1 MGSEILGGKYK
12 VSSKDVSDL
21 DSMMKKGE
29 LIYAPYYQRNFVW
42 DMKDQIE
49 FIETILLG
57 YPCPEIF
64 IAEGKRDLERN
75 IKYIHVID
83 GQQRLT
89 TIKRFINNEFPVK
102 EKYYKELSDEEK
114 TKFLDY
120 EIGTV
125 TLKLN
130 PEQDILEIEEIFRRL
145 NKNKYTLNETEK
157 RVSLLSNNNFMLFAR
172 LLSGDLIIKENEDL
186 EENEE
191 NLFINNPFITSEFK
205 KWASDRDFE
214 KIVNYIEE
222 RVYSPKQIKQ
232 NYATKDIIDII
243 GTYIKGSFFSRI
255 LLEDDIVELTDEVD
269 KKKTKIFNL
278 FSKIIDIF
286 LGTKFPTYNYSR
298 KKDYFMIRG
307 NFFTLVLAFMLN
319 EEFIENINIK
329 LFEKN
334 LYNFLENI
342 PDIYIQSV
350 RNSVMDK
357 NQRELRHKYMTE
369 ILSKSLN

>member
-307 NFFTLVLAFMLN
+307 NFFTLVLAFMIN

-357 NQRELRHKYMTE
+357 KQRELRHKYMTE

>member
-205 KWASDRDFE
+205 KWASDKDFE

-243 GTYIKGSFFSRI
+243 GTYIKGNFFSRI
-255 LLEDDIVELTDEVD
+255 LLEDEIVELTNEVD
-269 KKKTKIFNL
+269 KKKTKIFTL

-286 LGTKFPTYNYSR
+286 LKTKFPIYESSR

-307 NFFTLVLAFMLN
+307 NFFSLVLAFMLN

-334 LYNFLENI
+334 LHKFLENI
-342 PDIYIQSV
+342 PDIYVQSV

-357 NQRELRHKYMTE
+357 KQRELRNKYITE

>member
-205 KWASDRDFE
+205 KWASDKDFE

-243 GTYIKGSFFSRI
+243 GTYIKGNFFSRI
-255 LLEDDIVELTDEVD
+255 LLEDEIVELTNEVD
-269 KKKTKIFNL
+269 KKKTKIFTL

-286 LGTKFPTYNYSR
+286 LKTKFPIYEGSR
-298 KKDYFMIRG
+298 KKDYFMTRG

-319 EEFIENINIK
+319 DEFIENINIE

-334 LYNFLENI
+334 LHNFLKTI
-342 PDIYIQSV
+342 PDMYVQSV
-350 RNSVMDK
+350 KNSVMDK
-357 NQRELRHKYMTE
+357 KQRETRHKYITE

>member
-205 KWASDRDFE
+205 KWASDKDFE

-243 GTYIKGSFFSRI
+243 GTYIKGNFFSRI
-255 LLEDDIVELTDEVD
+255 LLEDEIVELTNEVD
-269 KKKTKIFNL
+269 KKKTKIFTL

-286 LGTKFPTYNYSR
+286 LKTKFPIYESSR
-298 KKDYFMIRG
+298 KKDYFMTRG
-307 NFFTLVLAFMLN
+307 NFFTLVLAFMVN
-319 EEFIENINIK
+319 DEFIENINIE

-334 LYNFLENI
+334 LHNFLKTI
-342 PDIYIQSV
+342 PDIYVQSV
-350 RNSVMDK
+350 KNSVMDK
-357 NQRELRHKYMTE
+357 KQRETRHKYITE

>member
-205 KWASDRDFE
+205 KWASDKDFE

-243 GTYIKGSFFSRI
+243 GTYIKGNFFSRI
-255 LLEDDIVELTDEVD
+255 LLEDEIVELTNEVD
-269 KKKTKIFNL
+269 KKKTKIFTL

-286 LGTKFPTYNYSR
+286 LKTKFPIYEGSR
-298 KKDYFMIRG
+298 KKDYFMTRG

-319 EEFIENINIK
+319 DEFIENINIE

-334 LYNFLENI
+334 LHNFLKTI
-342 PDIYIQSV
+342 PDMDLQSV
-350 RNSVMDK
+350 KNSVMDK
-357 NQRELRHKYMTE
+357 KQRETRHKYITE

>member
-357 NQRELRHKYMTE
+357 KQRELRHKYMTE

>member
-83 GQQRLT
+83 GQRRLT

-357 NQRELRHKYMTE
+357 KQRELRHKYMTE

>member
-12 VSSKDVSDL
+12 LNSEDIGNL
-21 DSMMKKGE
+21 ESMMKKGE

-64 IAEGKRDLERN
+64 IAEGKRDLEKN

-89 TIKRFINNEFPVK
+89 TIKRFINNEFSVK
-102 EKYYKELSDEEK
+102 EKFYKELSDEEK

-130 PEQDILEIEEIFRRL
+130 PEQDISEIEEIFRRL
-145 NKNKYTLNETEK
+145 NKNKHTLNETEK

-172 LLSGDLIIKENEDL
+172 LLSGDLIIKQDEDL

-191 NLFINNPFITSEFK
+191 KLFIENPFITLEFK
-205 KWASDRDFE
+205 KWASDKDFK
-214 KIVNYIEE
+214 KIVEYIEE
-222 RVYSPKQIKQ
+222 RVYTPNQIKQ

-255 LLEDDIVELTDEVD
+255 LDEDEIVELTDKVD

-286 LGTKFPTYNYSR
+286 RETKFPTYNYSR
-298 KKDYFMIRG
+298 KKNYFMIRG
-307 NFFTLVLAFMLN
+307 NFFSLVLALMLN
-319 EEFIENINIK
+319 EEFIENIDIK
-329 LFEKN
+329 LVEKN
-334 LYNFLENI
+334 LDIFLKTI
-342 PDIYIQSV
+342 PDEYVQAAK
-350 RNSVMDK
+350 NSVMDK
-357 NQRELRHKYMTE
+357 KQRELRHKYISE

>member
-12 VSSKDVSDL
+12 LNSENIGHLESL
-21 DSMMKKGE
+21 MKKGE
-29 LIYAPYYQRNFVW
+29 LIYAAYYQRNFVW
-42 DMKDQIE
+42 DLNDQIE

-64 IAEGKRDLERN
+64 IAEGRWDLEKN

-89 TIKRFINNEFPVK
+89 TIKRFVNNEFPVK
-102 EKYYKELSDEEK
+102 KRFYKELSDTEK
-114 TKFLDY
+114 FKFLDY

-130 PEQDILEIEEIFRRL
+130 PEQDISEIEEIFRRL

-157 RVSLLSNNNFMLFAR
+157 RVSLLSNNNFMLFSR

-205 KWASDRDFE
+205 KWASDKDFE

-243 GTYIKGSFFSRI
+243 GTYIKGNFFSRI
-255 LLEDDIVELTDEVD
+255 LLEDEIVELTNEVD
-269 KKKTKIFNL
+269 KKKTKIFTL

-286 LGTKFPTYNYSR
+286 LKTKFPIYESSR
-298 KKDYFMIRG
+298 KKDYFMTRG

-319 EEFIENINIK
+319 DEFIENINIE

-334 LYNFLENI
+334 LHNFLKTI
-342 PDIYIQSV
+342 PDIYVQSV
-350 RNSVMDK
+350 KNSVMDK
-357 NQRELRHKYMTE
+357 KQRETRHKYITE

>member
-222 RVYSPKQIKQ
+222 RVYATKQIKQ

-255 LLEDDIVELTDEVD
+255 LLEDDIVELTNEVD

-357 NQRELRHKYMTE
+357 KQRELRHKYMTE

>member
-278 FSKIIDIF
+278 FSKIIYIF

-357 NQRELRHKYMTE
+357 KQRELRHKYMTE

>member
-243 GTYIKGSFFSRI
+243 GTYIKGNFFSRI
-255 LLEDDIVELTDEVD
+255 LLEDEIVELTNEVD
-269 KKKTKIFNL
+269 KKKTKIFTL

-286 LGTKFPTYNYSR
+286 LKTKFPIYEGSR
-298 KKDYFMIRG
+298 KKDYFMTRG

-319 EEFIENINIK
+319 DEFIENINIE

-334 LYNFLENI
+334 LHNFLKTI
-342 PDIYIQSV
+342 PDMYVQSV
-350 RNSVMDK
+350 KNSVMDK
-357 NQRELRHKYMTE
+357 KQRELRHKYMTE

>member
-29 LIYAPYYQRNFVW
+29 LIYAPYYKRNFVW

-205 KWASDRDFE
+205 KWASDKDFE

-243 GTYIKGSFFSRI
+243 GTYIKGNFFSRI
-255 LLEDDIVELTDEVD
+255 LLEDEIVELTNEVD
-269 KKKTKIFNL
+269 KKKTKIFTL

-286 LGTKFPTYNYSR
+286 LKTKFPIYEGSR
-298 KKDYFMIRG
+298 KKDYFMTRG

-319 EEFIENINIK
+319 DEFIENINIE

-334 LYNFLENI
+334 LHNFLKTI
-342 PDIYIQSV
+342 PDMYVQSV
-350 RNSVMDK
+350 KNSVMDK
-357 NQRELRHKYMTE
+357 KQRETRHKYITE

>member
-205 KWASDRDFE
+205 KWASDKDFE

-243 GTYIKGSFFSRI
+243 GTYIKGNFFSRI
-255 LLEDDIVELTDEVD
+255 LLEDEIVELTNEVD
-269 KKKTKIFNL
+269 KKKTKIFTL

-286 LGTKFPTYNYSR
+286 LKTKFPIYEGSR
-298 KKDYFMIRG
+298 KKDYFMTRG

-319 EEFIENINIK
+319 DEFIENINIE

-334 LYNFLENI
+334 LHNFLKTI
-342 PDIYIQSV
+342 PDMY
-350 RNSVMDK
+350 N
-357 NQRELRHKYMTE
+357 L
-369 ILSKSLN
+369 

>member
-145 NKNKYTLNETEK
+145 NKNKDTLNETEK

-255 LLEDDIVELTDEVD
+255 LLEDDIVELTNEVD

-357 NQRELRHKYMTE
+357 KQRELRHKYMTE

>member
-255 LLEDDIVELTDEVD
+255 LLEDDIVELTNEVD

-357 NQRELRHKYMTE
+357 KQRELRHKYMTE

>member
-12 VSSKDVSDL
+12 LNSENIGHLESL
-21 DSMMKKGE
+21 MKKGE

-42 DMKDQIE
+42 DLNDQIE

-64 IAEGKRDLERN
+64 IAEGRWDLEKN

-102 EKYYKELSDEEK
+102 KRFYKELSDTEK
-114 TKFLDY
+114 FKFLDY

-130 PEQDILEIEEIFRRL
+130 PEQDISEIEEIFRRL

-157 RVSLLSNNNFMLFAR
+157 RVSLLSNNNFMLFSR
-172 LLSGDLIIKENEDL
+172 LLSGDLIIRQDEDL

-191 NLFINNPFITSEFK
+191 NLFIENPFITLEFK
-205 KWASDRDFE
+205 KWASDKDFE
-214 KIVNYIEE
+214 KIVKYIEE

-243 GTYIKGSFFSRI
+243 GTYIKGDFFSRI
-255 LLEDDIVELTDEVD
+255 LLEDEIVELTNEVD
-269 KKKTKIFNL
+269 KKKTKIFTL

-286 LGTKFPTYNYSR
+286 LKTSFPTYNHSR

-307 NFFTLVLAFMLN
+307 NFFSLVLAFMLN
-319 EEFIENINIK
+319 EEFIENIDIE

-334 LYNFLENI
+334 LYNFLKNI

-357 NQRELRHKYMTE
+357 KQRELRHKYITE

>member
-42 DMKDQIE
+42 DMKDQ
-49 FIETILLG
+49 
-57 YPCPEIF
+57 
-64 IAEGKRDLERN
+64 
-75 IKYIHVID
+75 
-83 GQQRLT
+83 
-89 TIKRFINNEFPVK
+89 IKRFINNEFPVK

-205 KWASDRDFE
+205 KWASDKDFE

-243 GTYIKGSFFSRI
+243 GTYIKGNFFSRI
-255 LLEDDIVELTDEVD
+255 LLEDEIVELTNEVD
-269 KKKTKIFNL
+269 KKKTKIFTL

-286 LGTKFPTYNYSR
+286 LKTKFPIYEGSR
-298 KKDYFMIRG
+298 KKDYFMTRG

-319 EEFIENINIK
+319 DEFIENINIE

-334 LYNFLENI
+334 LHNFLKTI
-342 PDIYIQSV
+342 PDMYVQSV
-350 RNSVMDK
+350 KNSVMDK
-357 NQRELRHKYMTE
+357 KQRETRHKYITE

>member
-57 YPCPEIF
+57 YPCPEVF
-64 IAEGKRDLERN
+64 IAGGKRDLERN

-205 KWASDRDFE
+205 KWASDKDFE

-243 GTYIKGSFFSRI
+243 GTYIKGNFFSRI
-255 LLEDDIVELTDEVD
+255 LLEDEIVELTNEVD
-269 KKKTKIFNL
+269 KKKTKIFTL

-286 LGTKFPTYNYSR
+286 LKTKFPIYEGSR
-298 KKDYFMIRG
+298 KKDYFMTRG

-319 EEFIENINIK
+319 DEFIENINIE

-334 LYNFLENI
+334 LHNFLKTI
-342 PDIYIQSV
+342 PDMYVQSV
-350 RNSVMDK
+350 KNSVMDK
-357 NQRELRHKYMTE
+357 KQRETRHKYITE

>member
-243 GTYIKGSFFSRI
+243 GTYIKGNFFSRI
-255 LLEDDIVELTDEVD
+255 LLEDEIVELTNEVD
-269 KKKTKIFNL
+269 KKKTKIFTL

-286 LGTKFPTYNYSR
+286 LKTKFPIYEGSR
-298 KKDYFMIRG
+298 KKDYFMTRG

-319 EEFIENINIK
+319 DEFIENINIE

-334 LYNFLENI
+334 LHNFLKTI
-342 PDIYIQSV
+342 PDMYVQSV
-350 RNSVMDK
+350 KNSVMDK
-357 NQRELRHKYMTE
+357 KQRETRHKYITE

>member
-298 KKDYFMIRG
+298 NKDYFMIRG

-357 NQRELRHKYMTE
+357 KQRELRHKYMKE

>member
-1 MGSEILGGKYK
+1 M
-12 VSSKDVSDL
+12 
-21 DSMMKKGE
+21 
-29 LIYAPYYQRNFVW
+29 
-42 DMKDQIE
+42 
-49 FIETILLG
+49 
-57 YPCPEIF
+57 
-64 IAEGKRDLERN
+64 
-75 IKYIHVID
+75 
-83 GQQRLT
+83 
-89 TIKRFINNEFPVK
+89 
-102 EKYYKELSDEEK
+102 
-114 TKFLDY
+114 
-120 EIGTV
+120 
-125 TLKLN
+125 KLN

-205 KWASDRDFE
+205 KWASDKDFE

-243 GTYIKGSFFSRI
+243 GTYIKGNFFSRI
-255 LLEDDIVELTDEVD
+255 LLEDEIVELTNEVD
-269 KKKTKIFNL
+269 KKKTKIFTL

-286 LGTKFPTYNYSR
+286 LKTKFPIYEGSR
-298 KKDYFMIRG
+298 KKDYFMTRG

-319 EEFIENINIK
+319 DEFIENINIE

-334 LYNFLENI
+334 LHNFLKTI
-342 PDIYIQSV
+342 PDMYVQKFYQ
-350 RNSVMDK
+350 N
-357 NQRELRHKYMTE
+357 L
-369 ILSKSLN
+369 

>member
-89 TIKRFINNEFPVK
+89 TIKRFINNEFSVK

-205 KWASDRDFE
+205 KWASDKDFE

-243 GTYIKGSFFSRI
+243 GTYIKGNFFSRI
-255 LLEDDIVELTDEVD
+255 LLEDEIVELTNEVD
-269 KKKTKIFNL
+269 KKKTKIFTL

-286 LGTKFPTYNYSR
+286 LKTKFPIYESSR
-298 KKDYFMIRG
+298 KKDYFMTRG
-307 NFFTLVLAFMLN
+307 NFFTLVLAFMVN
-319 EEFIENINIK
+319 DEFIENINIE

-334 LYNFLENI
+334 LHNFLKNI
-342 PDIYIQSV
+342 PDIYVQSV
-350 RNSVMDK
+350 KNSVMDK
-357 NQRELRHKYMTE
+357 KQREIRHKYITE